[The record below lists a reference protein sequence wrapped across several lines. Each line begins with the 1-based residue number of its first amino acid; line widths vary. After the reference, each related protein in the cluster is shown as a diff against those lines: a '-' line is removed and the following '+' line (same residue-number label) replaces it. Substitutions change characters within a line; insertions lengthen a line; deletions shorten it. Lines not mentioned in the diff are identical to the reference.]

1 MTEEMDLIL
10 VHPSKEI
17 EEDAVKY
24 KKEHFDY
31 GDMQVHGS
39 GGLAFFD
46 DYDEWLDRVTLIR
59 EGDPQN
65 GVQTSTFFSKR
76 LSDGKLIGC
85 IKIHH
90 SLTVDMKSGG
100 HIAYGIRPS
109 ERGKGY
115 GNKQLQLCLE
125 YAREQHMRQVI
136 IACDKSN
143 IASAKTAMSC
153 GGILT
158 KEFEE
163 DGVWKQHYAIDLAG
177 L

>member
-136 IACDKSN
+136 IACDKS
-143 IASAKTAMSC
+143 
-153 GGILT
+153 
-158 KEFEE
+158 
-163 DGVWKQHYAIDLAG
+163 V
-177 L
+177 